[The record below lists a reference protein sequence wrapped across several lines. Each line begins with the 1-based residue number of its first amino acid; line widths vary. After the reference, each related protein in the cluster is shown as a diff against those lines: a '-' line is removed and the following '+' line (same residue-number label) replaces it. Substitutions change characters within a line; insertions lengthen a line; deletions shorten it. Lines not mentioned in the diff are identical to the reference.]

1 MILED
6 IGFIITDTPRSYIYL
21 QILLKKKIYPN
32 YILYLKNSNDKI
44 IPEINKRN
52 KYIYNTP
59 KDFKK
64 YFGSKI
70 SIQINLINEI
80 KRLNINYDVYKST
93 NIHNKN
99 IIKKILSRNEKT
111 FIYSGY
117 SGVILKKSILNTK
130 KNFLHVHGG
139 YLPKFKGSTTNYF
152 SILEENTIG
161 ASAIF
166 MNEKIDD
173 GPILFRSKFN
183 LPKKK
188 IEIDFFYD
196 SLIRAIV
203 LFKTLK
209 LYSREKKWPKASK
222 TNSKF
227 KNYYII
233 HPLLKHIAILK

>member
-6 IGFIITDTPRSYIYL
+6 LGFIFTDTPRSYIYL
-21 QILLKKKIYPN
+21 QILLKKRIYPN
-32 YILYLKNSNDKI
+32 YILYLQNSNNKK
-44 IPEINKRN
+44 IPEINKKN
-52 KYIYNTP
+52 KYTYNTP
-59 KDFKK
+59 KEFKK
-64 YFGSKI
+64 YFGSKVKI
-70 SIQINLINEI
+70 KINPIDEI
-80 KRLNINYDVYKST
+80 KKFKINYDIYKST

-117 SGVILKKSILNTK
+117 SGVILKKNILNTQ

-166 MNEKIDD
+166 LNEKIDE

-183 LPKKK
+183 LPKNKL
-188 IEIDFFYD
+188 EIDFFYD

-209 LYSREKKWPKASK
+209 LYNKKGRWPKLGK
-222 TNSKF
+222 VNSNF